1 MSGFLGPGL
10 SSPTRASLGGS
21 VTSGPA
27 AGPGGEGPRSGAAAG
42 REGALPPE
50 AEAGGLSRLG
60 PPAISLPFRLGGKD
74 ERRRAGGLRLRRAR
88 RDAAAAAAS
97 SSSSLAR
104 PACQPAGTY
113 GCPLK
118 LQNTFG
124 VQWYC
129 SDQQSFIQ
137 VLGQMAQQTI
147 STECILERTKWSS
160 SGSDDE
166 FENCAAL
173 ELYWGWVLSRMKT
186 PKSTTCCTPRAKN
199 TRLRHQMYRYTCA
212 KDQIKE
218 VWTGTTKKL
227 FLFLPSLADSKAN
240 SFLHLTKKEEFTDSD
255 DDCVFGKHA
264 SSLRS
269 PYQSV
274 QVGHQSGML
283 SASSQEKPITSK
295 DGPTS
300 SRNEGKSSTKENTQG
315 KAQQLRPSVM
325 HGCSSS
331 DDEIDSLI
339 VRVKQRMVFPATKS
353 AEGQTG
359 SAGQRGFKSSCEN
372 IPATTKTEGVSL
384 EPFRSPAPVQR
395 PSQVLADVTQRPQMP
410 VRSGCQVQDCFLH
423 ELSDPK
429 SQQAREFRTKK
440 KEMAQRLYVFYNR
453 TVFEQKLPEI
463 MEISWNKKMRKTAGC
478 CITGRM
484 KEPNLGQ
491 RYARIMLSEKVCDS
505 ADRLRDTLIHEMCH
519 AAAWLIHGIQDGHGR
534 FWSLYAKK
542 SALIHPELP
551 VVSRC
556 HNYEIKYKFMYEC
569 SRCQN
574 TIGRHSKSLD
584 TQRFVCALCKGQL
597 VLWQPTRKDGT
608 PAEASLTPF
617 AKYVKENYASA
628 KQSQQGLT
636 HGAIMKKLSS
646 DFASQP

>member
-212 KDQIKE
+212 KDQIK
-218 VWTGTTKKL
+218 
-227 FLFLPSLADSKAN
+227 
-240 SFLHLTKKEEFTDSD
+240 EFTDSD

>member
-1 MSGFLGPGL
+1 
-10 SSPTRASLGGS
+10 
-21 VTSGPA
+21 
-27 AGPGGEGPRSGAAAG
+27 
-42 REGALPPE
+42 
-50 AEAGGLSRLG
+50 
-60 PPAISLPFRLGGKD
+60 
-74 ERRRAGGLRLRRAR
+74 
-88 RDAAAAAAS
+88 
-97 SSSSLAR
+97 
-104 PACQPAGTY
+104 
-113 GCPLK
+113 
-118 LQNTFG
+118 
-124 VQWYC
+124 
-129 SDQQSFIQ
+129 
-137 VLGQMAQQTI
+137 MAQQTI

-166 FENCAAL
+166 FENF
-173 ELYWGWVLSRMKT
+173 LSRMKT

-199 TRLRHQMYRYTCA
+199 T
-212 KDQIKE
+212 
-218 VWTGTTKKL
+218 
-227 FLFLPSLADSKAN
+227 SLADSKAN

>member
-166 FENCAAL
+166 FENF
-173 ELYWGWVLSRMKT
+173 LSRMKT